1 MTSSLLHCGA
11 DHSELYSYAPFA
23 CKHLVSLNI
32 RFPDVSYDVA
42 KLAIAQL
49 LNHIDT
55 PALETL
61 SIVYS
66 VRNAVSELVA
76 AQPTYDLTRLP
87 ALRVVKV
94 TICDARPGSTEKE
107 LAITTAMP
115 ILASAEKRG
124 ILEATVYE

>member
-1 MTSSLLHCGA
+1 MTSSLLHCGV
-11 DHSELYSYAPFA
+11 DHSELTSYAPFA
-23 CKHLVSLNI
+23 SKHLVSLNI
-32 RFPDVSYDVA
+32 RFPEARYDVA
-42 KLAIAQL
+42 KMAIAQL

-124 ILEATVYE
+124 ILEATIYE